1 MTEEG
6 KGVLVKVDKGAKEVV
21 AVVDEVVSLV

>member
-6 KGVLVKVDKGAKEVV
+6 KGLLVKVDKGVEEEVV
-21 AVVDEVVSLV
+21 VVDEVVSLV